1 MSIEKDERIVAIVE
15 GCVEEMFDEVGEE
28 FGLPSGD
35 ITSEQ
40 EEVLAGIE
48 DDMYTLISKFVE
60 QNSR

>member
-1 MSIEKDERIVAIVE
+1 MSIEKDERIVGIVE
-15 GCVEEMFDEVGEE
+15 GCVEEMFDEIQEE

-35 ITSEQ
+35 ITAEQ